1 MDNPNGRKQ
10 NQEAPI
16 LILVGDDPCEGLME
30 RFWSGL
36 GKALTSL
43 GEKVIYS
50 DNRGGDF
57 PGLEAALEMQWKGII
72 GFQAP
77 ALFHP
82 LFRQMPCKKYQ
93 FQFDNPIFYPP
104 DFFVGADE
112 NYYLLCQDAGY
123 AGFLKRYCGVKNAL
137 QLPPGGTGTGE
148 PFSEDRDMDVIFLGT
163 YFTLPER
170 TLRPM
175 EQEFYDYM
183 ILHPNLSF
191 EEGLFNLCAQPG
203 AVPVSE
209 EYYLQLLYALADTCK
224 RVTYDFRKRVIRT
237 LLEGGISLHVFGES
251 WKEFPVPEGAS
262 GKLILHGHL
271 RAEDAPDLYRR
282 AKVSLNVMT
291 WHKAGMTERVA
302 DSMLGGAVCVSD
314 RTDYLEEHFTE
325 EEICLYDL
333 AHLEKLPGMIR
344 TLLGRADD
352 REIIRKKAEVKARK
366 EHTWDARAKQLQRLW
381 NSDTKPGSM
390 GIE

>member
-1 MDNPNGRKQ
+1 
-10 NQEAPI
+10 
-16 LILVGDDPCEGLME
+16 
-30 RFWSGL
+30 
-36 GKALTSL
+36 
-43 GEKVIYS
+43 
-50 DNRGGDF
+50 
-57 PGLEAALEMQWKGII
+57 
-72 GFQAP
+72 
-77 ALFHP
+77 
-82 LFRQMPCKKYQ
+82 
-93 FQFDNPIFYPP
+93 
-104 DFFVGADE
+104 
-112 NYYLLCQDAGY
+112 
-123 AGFLKRYCGVKNAL
+123 
-137 QLPPGGTGTGE
+137 
-148 PFSEDRDMDVIFLGT
+148 
-163 YFTLPER
+163 
-170 TLRPM
+170 
-175 EQEFYDYM
+175 
-183 ILHPNLSF
+183 
-191 EEGLFNLCAQPG
+191 
-203 AVPVSE
+203 
-209 EYYLQLLYALADTCK
+209 
-224 RVTYDFRKRVIRT
+224 VIRT

-366 EHTWDARAKQLQRLW
+366 EHTWDARARQLQRLW
-381 NSDTKPGSM
+381 NSDTRPGSM